1 MLRKVCVIT
10 TLVMSLAAAVVAQSR
25 DRGFRRSA
33 DASCSDGWNDRRA
46 SHCEIREDT
55 IGGANPLDIDAAL
68 DQIEFRLAATNDQ
81 FSTMAKMRAARLL
94 WARVADVCGGSA
106 NASAMRIMIRRYST
120 TRNGRRTAAT
130 ICRWISPNA
139 TRCRRECN

>member
-10 TLVMSLAAAVVAQSR
+10 TLIVSLAVAVVAQSR

-55 IGGANPLDIDAAL
+55 IGGANPLDIDAGPNGGIHIRGWDRGDVLVRSKIIGYART
-68 DQIEFRLAATNDQ
+68 DAHPRAIVSRVRIETAGGRGPPSGPTTDPPEH
-81 FSTMAKMRAARLL
+81 RAPTF
-94 WARVADVCGGSA
+94 DVPVP
-106 NASAMRIMIRRYST
+106 
-120 TRNGRRTAAT
+120 RT
-130 ICRWISPNA
+130 
-139 TRCRRECN
+139 